1 MYKIMSVQVPKE
13 MNYAEP
19 MASLPP
25 STRTIRMVVAPS
37 NVSTASGSQQI
48 IFDLPDSNTG
58 YIVPGTL
65 KLNYTANVVASG
77 AGGHIRGVPAYTFF
91 ARSDVYTQQGAQ
103 LIEGINQYGALANVL
118 YATKLT
124 MSAKLG
130 MAYSLGLLDT
140 GITAPTNS
148 NLTGRV
154 LSVANET
161 WTMSAPLGNI
171 ISNCE
176 KLVPARCGF
185 RLILTTDQLANIAN
199 PPTGGSLTSF
209 TLSNLELAY
218 DMVEFSSPEMEAV
231 VQGLSN
237 EGQITLKSQSYSL
250 SSQNLPSGSNGT
262 QTLTFN
268 TRLSSIKSLVALFG
282 GSGANQVN
290 GSYYDSVDITNDV
303 AGAGGGSYAF
313 EIAGNQYPEKPLS
326 SKNNKASIHSAL
338 ADCWG
343 GNASNLY
350 NESMSILPLE
360 YSIREDG
367 TTTNAS
373 PGRFYVGQNVEK
385 LQTSAMLTGV
395 SSNNSAINLRIDLP
409 VATSLSHQVSL
420 ICLYDS
426 ILTIDLNSK
435 QASVRV

>member
-1 MYKIMSVQVPKE
+1 MSVQVPKE
-13 MNYAEP
+13 MNYGEP
-19 MASLPP
+19 MSSLPP

-58 YIVPGTL
+58 YIVPGTM
-65 KLNYTANVVASG
+65 KINYTANVVASSS
-77 AGGHIRGVPAYTFF
+77 GGIVRGVPAYSFF
-91 ARSDVYTQQGAQ
+91 ARSDVYTQQGSQ
-103 LIEGINQYGALANVL
+103 LIEGINQYGALCNVL

-124 MSAKLG
+124 MSHKLG

-140 GITAPTNS
+140 GVTVPTNA

-161 WTMSAPLGNI
+161 WSMSAPLGNI

-185 RLILTTDQLANIAN
+185 RVVLTTDQLGNIAN
-199 PPTGGSLTSF
+199 IPIEGTLTSF
-209 TLSNLELAY
+209 ALSNIELAY

-237 EGQITLKSQSYSL
+237 EGQIVLKSQSYSL
-250 SSQNLPSGSNGT
+250 SSQNLPAGANGT
-262 QTLTFN
+262 QTITFN
-268 TRLSSIKSLVALFG
+268 SRLSSIKSLVALFG
-282 GSGANQVN
+282 GSGTQVN
-290 GSYYDSVDITNDV
+290 GSYYDSIDITNNTT
-303 AGAGGGSYAF
+303 GTGGGSFQY
-313 EIAGNQYPEKPLS
+313 EVAGQMYPDKPLS

-350 NESMSILPLE
+350 NESMSILPIE
-360 YSIREDG
+360 FSIRENG
-367 TTTNAS
+367 PTTGAT
-373 PGRFYVGQNVEK
+373 PGRFYLGQNVEK
-385 LQTSAMLTGV
+385 LQTSAMLTGI
-395 SSNNSAINLRIDLP
+395 SSNNSAINLRVDLP
-409 VATSLSHQVSL
+409 VATTLSHQITL

>member
-1 MYKIMSVQVPKE
+1 MSVQVPKE
-13 MNYAEP
+13 MNYGEP
-19 MASLPP
+19 MSSLPP

-65 KLNYTANVVASG
+65 KINYTANVVASG
-77 AGGHIRGVPAYTFF
+77 AGGVVRGVPAYTFF
-91 ARSDVYTQQGAQ
+91 TRSDVYTQQGSQ
-103 LIEGINQYGALANVL
+103 LIEGINQYGALCNLL
-118 YATKLT
+118 YATKLD

-154 LSVANET
+154 LAVANES
-161 WTMSAPLGNI
+161 WSMSAPLGNI

-185 RLILTTDQLANIAN
+185 RIVLTTDQLTNICNA
-199 PPTGGSLTSF
+199 PGGGTLTSF
-209 TLSNLELAY
+209 SLSNLELAY
-218 DMVEFSSPEMEAV
+218 DMVEFSSPEIEAV

-237 EGQITLKSQSYSL
+237 EGQVVLKSQSYSL
-250 SSQNLPSGSNGT
+250 SSQNLPAGSNGT

-290 GSYYDSVDITNDV
+290 GSYYDSVDITNNV
-303 AGAGGGSYAF
+303 AGTAGGSFQF
-313 EIAGNQYPEKPLS
+313 ECAGQMYPDKPLS
-326 SKNNKASIHSAL
+326 SKNNKAAIHSAL

-350 NESMSILPLE
+350 NERMSILPLE
-360 YSIREDG
+360 FSIREDG
-367 TTTNAS
+367 TTTSGS
-373 PGRFYVGQNVEK
+373 PGRFYLGQNVEK
-385 LQTSAMLTGV
+385 LQTSAMLTGI
-395 SSNNSAINLRIDLP
+395 SSNNSAINLRVDLP
-409 VATSLSHQVSL
+409 VQTTLAHQITL